1 MLTTTMPLFTGFS
14 RNTQSKSYALSLT
27 ECVWDFQSNALSDM
41 FSVCPRMWQAYRTI
55 FLLEY
60 SSYTLEIPND
70 AYTTLKFET
79 QSNFD
84 WLFNTLSRVLQVDW
98 VILEIKEKATLS
110 VTCPVCCSHLTR
122 PLSTTN
128 KTKSKQG
135 YIWCNVLIWAE
146 YVFKIP
152 FHVLKFSYHVSG

>member
-1 MLTTTMPLFTGFS
+1 M
-14 RNTQSKSYALSLT
+14 
-27 ECVWDFQSNALSDM
+27 
-41 FSVCPRMWQAYRTI
+41 CPWLWQAYRTI
-55 FLLEY
+55 FLSEY
-60 SSYTLEIPND
+60 SSYILEIPND

-98 VILEIKEKATLS
+98 VILEINEKATLNI
-110 VTCPVCCSHLTR
+110 TCPIFCSLLTQAS
-122 PLSTTN
+122 STIN

-135 YIWCNVLIWAE
+135 YIRCNELIWAE
-146 YVFKIP
+146 YVFKIL